1 MQAARCWVVTLLPQP
16 TYCFLYHFMMA
27 SKMLGIEEM
36 MRKRRIKRSEERRGK
51 KN

>member
-1 MQAARCWVVTLLPQP
+1 
-16 TYCFLYHFMMA
+16 MMA